1 MAHKLSRLRPSP
13 AVVVTVAVVGVA
25 VAGMASAAPTD
36 SSIQA
41 VKKAQVK
48 KIARNQA
55 NKAITARAPELT
67 VLAAQSAAPSGPA
80 GGELAG
86 TYPNPQIADAA
97 VITARIAED
106 AVTTG
111 KIADASVSTAKIATG
126 AVTATRLADNSVSGA
141 KIVNESV
148 RAADLG
154 PTAVRTATAAIA
166 ANGTAQV
173 SVACLAGTQVL
184 SGGGTTTSYGVHL
197 VSSFQTGN
205 GWIVA
210 YQNTTAAAQTIT
222 VAATCLSG

>member
-1 MAHKLSRLRPSP
+1 
-13 AVVVTVAVVGVA
+13 
-25 VAGMASAAPTD
+25 MASAAPTD

-67 VLAAQSAAPSGPA
+67 VLAAQSAVPSGSA

-97 VITARIAED
+97 VITARIAD
-106 AVTTG
+106 NAVT
-111 KIADASVSTAKIATG
+111 TAKIAAGT
-126 AVTATRLADNSVSGA
+126 VTTAKLADNSVNGS
-141 KIVNESV
+141 KVVDESV

-154 PTAVRTATAAIA
+154 PTTVRTATAAIA

-184 SGGGTTTSYGVHL
+184 SGGGTATSYGVHL
-197 VSSFQTGN
+197 VSSFQSGN

>member
-13 AVVVTVAVVGVA
+13 AVVVAVAVVGVG

-41 VKKAQVK
+41 VKKSQVK

-97 VITARIAED
+97 VVTARIAD
-106 AVTTG
+106 NAVT
-111 KIADASVSTAKIATG
+111 TAKIATG
-126 AVTATRLADNSVSGA
+126 TVTTTKLADNSVNGA
-141 KIVNESV
+141 KIVDESV

-154 PTAVRTATAAIA
+154 PTSVRTATAAIA

-184 SGGGTTTSYGVHL
+184 NGGGTTTSFGVHL